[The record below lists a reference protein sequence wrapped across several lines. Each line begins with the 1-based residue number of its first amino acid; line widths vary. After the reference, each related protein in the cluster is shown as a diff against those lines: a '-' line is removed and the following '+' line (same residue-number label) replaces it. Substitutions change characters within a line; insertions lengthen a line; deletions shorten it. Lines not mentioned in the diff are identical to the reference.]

1 MKKYIYLISSF
12 LFCFSMAKSQNKD
25 STITDSASVETCVNY
40 ALQHYPLLQQ
50 SVINEELTNS
60 QIKSKLDD
68 WYPQIG
74 LNGTVQHA
82 FQVQRS
88 VVGGQIREAGLA
100 NNSALQFGLTQN
112 IFNRDALLASQTK
125 DIVMNAAKQ
134 DTRAEK
140 IDVAVSVSK
149 AYYDVLLTQQQI
161 NVLDEDI
168 LRLKRSLKDATSQ
181 YNAGLVDKIDYK
193 RATISLNNSEAQQQS
208 SRELLKAKYA
218 YLKQLMGY
226 PINQPLLLSADTSKL
241 EQVAMIDTSAQVD
254 FRNRIEYQ
262 QLQTQEQLQLANLK
276 YQKWDYLPTVSAV
289 ANYNLNFMN
298 NQFGQLYNRNFPNS
312 FIGLQ
317 LGLPIFQGGKRK
329 EAIKQAKLQLNI
341 TDLSKSNIV
350 NSVNAEYQKAI
361 AIYKGDYANYFALK
375 ENLALALDVYQT
387 LSLQYKAGVKTYLD
401 VVTAET
407 DLRSSQIS
415 FANALYQ
422 LLSDKL
428 DVQKALGEIQY

>member
-1 MKKYIYLISSF
+1 MKKYIYLISCF
-12 LFCFSMAKSQNKD
+12 LFCFTTGRSQERD
-25 STITDSASVETCVNY
+25 SIISDSVSVEACVSY

-50 SVINEELTNS
+50 SVVYEALTS
-60 QIKSKLDD
+60 SEIKSKLDD

-74 LNGTVQHA
+74 VNGTVQHD
-82 FQVQRS
+82 FQLPRS
-88 VVGGQIREAGLA
+88 VVGGQIKNAGLT
-100 NNSALQFGLTQN
+100 NNSAVQFGLTQN

-125 DIVMNAAKQ
+125 NMVMKAAKQ
-134 DTRAEK
+134 DTKAEK
-140 IDVAVSVSK
+140 IDVAVGVSK

-161 NVLDEDI
+161 NVLNEDI

-181 YNAGLVDKIDYK
+181 YNAGVVDKIDYK
-193 RATISLNNSEAQQQS
+193 RATISLNNSVAQEQS
-208 SRELLKAKYA
+208 SKELLKAKYA

-226 PINQPLLLSADTSKL
+226 PMDRPLLISSDTSKL
-241 EQVAMIDTSAQVD
+241 EQTAMIDTSTEVD

-276 YQKWDYLPTVSAV
+276 YQKWSYLPTISAV
-289 ANYNLNFMN
+289 ASYNLNFMN
-298 NQFGQLYNRNFPNS
+298 DQFGQLYNRNFPNS
-312 FIGLQ
+312 FVGLQ

-329 EAIKQAKLQLNI
+329 ESINQAKLQINI
-341 TDLSKSNIV
+341 TELSKTNMV
-350 NSVNAEYQKAI
+350 NAVNAEYQNAM
-361 AIYKGDYANYFALK
+361 AVYKGDYANYFALK

-407 DLRSSQIS
+407 DLRSSQIN

-428 DVQKALGEIQY
+428 DVQKALGEIQN